1 MKITVLYSVLIAG
14 LLSLLT
20 SCKEGEVVNPQDR
33 SVLEHILTSE
43 FQKLNMPGYGVAAV
57 KGDSVVYMNTFG
69 HANVRDQVPFTPQT
83 RMVIASISKTFIATA
98 IMQLW
103 EQEKIGL
110 DDDINRYLPFEVRN
124 PNFPGDTITVRMLMT
139 HTSSITDAAYRSDV
153 FYLFGYVDYPETIGS
168 FLQNYLRPDGA
179 YYDPIL
185 YSKQKPGTAF
195 SYSNVASTLLAY
207 LVERV
212 SGTDFNSYCKAHIFQ
227 PLKMTRTT
235 WMFSETP
242 QNEVALHY
250 TSASDRHPAKPYLTY
265 PDYPDGHL
273 ITTVEDLSR
282 FMRAFIN
289 RGTFDGTQ
297 LLAPATIQL
306 MLSEQSTLS
315 GGKQGLIFAA
325 GTANSGEV
333 WGHSGGDPGTSTLM
347 YFDTLSQTGAILLCN
362 QTLTYS
368 YPSLAALLQYAD
380 Q

>member
-1 MKITVLYSVLIAG
+1 MKLYFRFLALVAG
-14 LLSLLT
+14 LLLVAG
-20 SCKEGEVVNPQDR
+20 CNQGEVVDPRDR
-33 SVLEHILTSE
+33 SVLDNILTSE

-57 KGDSVVYMNTFG
+57 KGDSVVYMNAFG
-69 HANVRDQVPFTPQT
+69 HANVQEGVAFTPQT

-103 EQEKIGL
+103 EQGKIGL
-110 DDDINRYLPFEVRN
+110 DDDINRYLPFAVRH
-124 PNFPGDTITVRMLMT
+124 PDFPDDTITVRMLMT

-153 FYLFGYVDYPETIGS
+153 FYLFGYVDYPESIGS
-168 FLQNYLRPDGA
+168 FLQNYLTPGGA
-179 YYDPIL
+179 YYDPML
-185 YSKQKPGTAF
+185 FSEARPGTAF

-212 SGTDFNSYCKAHIFQ
+212 SGTDFNSYCKIHIFQ
-227 PLKMTRTT
+227 PLKMTKTT
-235 WMFSETP
+235 WFFSETP
-242 QNEVALHY
+242 QQEVALHY
-250 TSASDRHPAKPYLTY
+250 TSASDRNPAKPYLTY

-282 FMRAFIN
+282 FMRAYIN

-297 LLAPATIQL
+297 LLAPATIHL

-315 GGKQGLIFAA
+315 GGKQGLIFGA
-325 GTANSGEV
+325 GTARDREI

-347 YFDTLSQTGAILLCN
+347 YFDTLNQTGAILFCN
-362 QTLTYS
+362 QTLVYS
-368 YPSLAALLQYAD
+368 YPSLAALLRYAD